1 MHDDSYDEVPVRD
14 KGTIEQSQPK
24 SSGQQKRIIEK
35 WSREDIED
43 NYLELYSENIILKQ
57 HGRKQE
63 DKIKKMATKLLKLS
77 NDNKKLRELPSP
89 AKSEGFSKRDVDL
102 REKVDDLN
110 LRILELEKENN
121 MLKDKLAVAKQQ
133 LSAQSKKPVSS
144 AYSYIGHR
152 IDTGRGVKGDGA
164 RTPRNAGS
172 RNEALP
178 RYGHS
183 LLEEAREENAKL
195 HEALLMMEERLQEA
209 ERESDHL
216 KDQLRQQQVD
226 KNEGIVKFKEAV
238 NKDFKSGIEENVE
251 IIKLQREIKEK
262 STKFTSLQLQYQT
275 LEENLKSVKST
286 NQHLL
291 AELERLNRDL
301 QEENTKNID
310 LQGRLRDDMQKEK
323 CVMEMQHRIQLLEQ
337 ECKLLKANNESLM
350 KSALDTER
358 DSAALEK
365 ERELRLEIAKLQAAM
380 KGDLSDKGEILDK
393 YHSESQ
399 AHEKLK
405 GETRQLQIEFYTLKQ
420 QYEAAQEKL
429 KFFTSQSGTDFADLE
444 EALAII
450 KAKQENKPMAKPE
463 FVENT
468 DEEPSHKKVLDLEAQ
483 LADTVA
489 DLEKSRNMLLQQYNI
504 NKVYKK
510 EVDVST
516 QRLEEYKKEF
526 ESRAEEYARLLDIRQ
541 ARIKKLEAQLRDVA
555 YGTKPVKFRNEDPGV
570 SDAHEEETEVLGQ
583 ETLEIE
589 RGKNVFEIHVDR
601 VTLSED
607 AQKML
612 GDSQPSLFVT
622 YGFHEF
628 EIQTTPVAK
637 GPVAVFKFTSQ
648 FKVDMD
654 DLFLGYLMQNVC
666 DFELHQ
672 AIGTDYRTLA
682 CAKLSFR
689 DVFEKSQGRLYGSAT
704 LLGNS
709 RAGVEVVGTLE
720 YSIRFIVPV
729 EQALRLYAE
738 RAKALGYTKVN
749 EKLDNEALQ
758 LMESNQDIEPGV
770 NHLYVK
776 IERCSDLNSRLP
788 DRQPSPY
795 VVYKFYDFDDYDTI
809 VINNSCNP
817 EFSDNKSF
825 KVAMS
830 DDLDNYLKAGE
841 LEFYVFDDSQE
852 SGDLSFLG
860 LAKVP
865 LMELTHNNAI
875 RGPYEIRLPDGA
887 TNGSISV
894 NLRWFSD
901 YKSESMLR
909 GEALKLI
916 AEREKEEEELEELR
930 KQKLKRNEPSDQL
943 VPLKKETKT
952 VLSRVED
959 EPISAPRIAS
969 VKIDDPTPADQET
982 PVVQKRAQKP
992 EAVIAHGDA
1001 PGPSRASD
1009 PDYIDEGMLEKLQ
1022 DTRSYAKV
1030 TKGVKFADES
1040 EEAPP
1045 VALPR
1050 TSTLKAKS
1058 ASLEPGES
1066 VDASEPGEVPVRKT
1080 QESVIEKDDES
1091 VAAESV
1097 ADEVLDSGGDTTDS
1111 EQVTVSKTLR
1121 SSITLSDETDS
1132 ITIVVHSVAL
1142 ESHCRAFKDPN
1153 LIGVFVSYKFL
1164 DVPLESTETP
1174 ACIEIPSVADENM
1187 NFNFH
1192 KVIPVSKDENQ
1203 SSREALIEML
1213 VGGAGTDASK
1223 IRFEVVAE
1231 PKQEDGDCEDV
1242 GFTEV
1247 DIFDLLNSNSNVL
1260 EKDFDLQDSETEGL
1274 QVGSIKLTVKGLEA
1288 LKSVYR
1294 ELKQKKD
1301 RAS

>member
-1 MHDDSYDEVPVRD
+1 MHDDTYDEVPVRD
-14 KGTIEQSQPK
+14 KNLEHQK
-24 SSGQQKRIIEK
+24 SAGQQKRIIEK
-35 WSREDIED
+35 WSREAIED
-43 NYLELYSENIILKQ
+43 NYLELYEENIILKQ

-77 NDNKKLRELPSP
+77 NDNKKLRESPLP
-89 AKSEGFSKRDVDL
+89 AKSDGVSKRDIDL

-133 LSAQSKKPVSS
+133 LSMQSKKPANSS
-144 AYSYIGHR
+144 YSYIGHR
-152 IDTGRGVKGDGA
+152 IDTGRGVRGDGI
-164 RTPRNAGS
+164 RTPRNIGS

-183 LLEEAREENAKL
+183 LLEDAREENSKL
-195 HEALLMMEERLQEA
+195 HEALVMMEERLQEA

-286 NQHLL
+286 NQNLL

-301 QEENTKNID
+301 QDENSKNVE
-310 LQGRLRDDMQKEK
+310 LQSRLRDDMQREK
-323 CVMEMQHRIQLLEQ
+323 SILEMQHRIQLLEQ
-337 ECKLLKANNESLM
+337 ESKLLKANNESLM

-393 YHSESQ
+393 YHSESE

-405 GETRQLQIEFYTLKQ
+405 NETRQLQIEFYTLKQ
-420 QYEAAQEKL
+420 QYEGAQEKL

-444 EALAII
+444 DALAII
-450 KAKQENKPMAKPE
+450 KARQENKPMEKPE

-468 DEEPSHKKVLDLEAQ
+468 DEEPSHKKILDLEAQ

-555 YGTKPVKFRNEDPGV
+555 YGTKPVKVRNEAAVG
-570 SDAHEEETEVLGQ
+570 DAQEETEVLG
-583 ETLEIE
+583 EEVLEIE
-589 RGKNVFEIHVDR
+589 RGKNVFEIHIDR
-601 VTLSED
+601 VALSED
-607 AQKML
+607 AQKMI

-672 AIGTDYRTLA
+672 AIGTDFRTLA

-709 RAGVEVVGTLE
+709 RAGVEIVGTLE

-749 EKLDNEALQ
+749 EKLDKEALQ
-758 LMESNQDIEPGV
+758 LLEGEQEIEPGV
-770 NHLYVK
+770 NHLYIK

-865 LMELTHNNAI
+865 LMELAHNNVI

-887 TNGSISV
+887 TNGSICV
-894 NLRWFSD
+894 NMRWFSD
-901 YKSESMLR
+901 YKSESMLK
-909 GEALKLI
+909 GEALRLI
-916 AEREKEEEELEELR
+916 AEREKEEEELEQLR
-930 KQKLKRNEPSDQL
+930 KQKLKRKEPEDQL
-943 VPLKKETKT
+943 IALKKDSKK

-959 EPISAPRIAS
+959 EPISAPRTAA
-969 VKIDDPTPADQET
+969 VKMDDLVEET
-982 PVVQKRAQKP
+982 PVVQKRAHKP
-992 EAVIAHGDA
+992 EAAVTDHGDT
-1001 PGPSRASD
+1001 PGPSGATNQD
-1009 PDYIDEGMLEKLQ
+1009 YLDEEMLDKLPDTTKS
-1022 DTRSYAKV
+1022 TSKSS
-1030 TKGVKFADES
+1030 KGVKFADEA
-1040 EEAPP
+1040 EEP

-1050 TSTLKAKS
+1050 TATLKAKQER
-1058 ASLEPGES
+1058 LEPGES
-1066 VDASEPGEVPVRKT
+1066 VDASEPGEITSVK
-1080 QESVIEKDDES
+1080 ESKDDVENKDEDS
-1091 VAAESV
+1091 VATESAAEQP
-1097 ADEVLDSGGDTTDS
+1097 DEVLDSGGDTTDS

-1121 SSITLSDETDS
+1121 SSITLSDDTDS

-1174 ACIEIPSVADENM
+1174 ACIEIPSIADESM

-1192 KVIPVSKDENQ
+1192 KVIPVSKDKNQ

-1213 VGGAGTDASK
+1213 VGGSGSDTSK

-1242 GFTEV
+1242 GFAEV
-1247 DIFDLLNSNSNVL
+1247 DIFDLLNSNANVM
-1260 EKDFDLQDSETEGL
+1260 EKDFDLQDSETAGL

-1288 LKSVYR
+1288 IKSVYR
-1294 ELKQKKD
+1294 ELKEKKD
-1301 RAS
+1301 RAT